1 MWVWLGIAAEKKETM
16 SEKDST
22 GGGGGGGVGVAGSPS
37 VVVPVTITRGLTDK
51 LVEKRKGAAL
61 ELERQGFCIDLCSDL
76 SSVIMCGWSILGK
89 HFY

>member
-1 MWVWLGIAAEKKETM
+1 MGVVTFVWVWLGIAAKETM

-22 GGGGGGGVGVAGSPS
+22 GGGTGGGGGAAGGPS

-61 ELERQGFCIDLCSDL
+61 ELERQGF
-76 SSVIMCGWSILGK
+76 
-89 HFY
+89 FY

>member
-1 MWVWLGIAAEKKETM
+1 M

-22 GGGGGGGVGVAGSPS
+22 GGGGGGGGVGVAGSPS

-61 ELERQGFCIDLCSDL
+61 ELERQGF
-76 SSVIMCGWSILGK
+76 
-89 HFY
+89 FY